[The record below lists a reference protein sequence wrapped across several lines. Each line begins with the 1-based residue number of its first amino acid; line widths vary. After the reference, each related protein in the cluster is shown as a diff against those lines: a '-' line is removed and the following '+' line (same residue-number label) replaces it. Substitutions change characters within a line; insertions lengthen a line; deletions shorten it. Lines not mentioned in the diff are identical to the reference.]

1 MMEEEVAVMQGRG
14 HKPGMQVVPGTGKGQ
29 EVDSTRKGTQKECSP
44 AETMIL
50 DTGPPKPGE

>member
-14 HKPGMQVVPGTGKGQ
+14 RKPGMQVVPGTGKGQ
-29 EVDSTRKGTQKECSP
+29 EMDSTQKGMQKECSP

-50 DTGPPKPGE
+50 DIGPPKPGE